1 MSDLSA
7 ACCNPRAGAPR
18 LCLPLVLLA
27 VSHVLPVGGQMKQSG
42 ARAIMGE
49 NFLGVEAV
57 QKHLGARFTEAERER
72 LRDVPYPRE
81 TLQACKSSHLLF
93 PGIAADGESSPLTIR
108 RLREMFPSGGQPC
121 FQSYPKAS
129 EREETY
135 RDQRTPEVRWYLIAR
150 ELREESRSKP
160 YWEQKLL
167 VKENEYRAHA
177 VVYVYMM
184 LLLFQARGER
194 LFEKDVM
201 LTEDVGSDGA
211 PVVAGY
217 FSSEGIYVSDWWLRA
232 NSQFGIAPA
241 LRPDFD

>member
-7 ACCNPRAGAPR
+7 PCCNPRAGATR
-18 LCLPLVLLA
+18 LRITLLFLA
-27 VSHVLPVGGQMKQSG
+27 VSLASPVGGQTNQSR
-42 ARAIMGE
+42 ARAIMGKS
-49 NFLGVEAV
+49 FLGPEEVE
-57 QKHLGARFTEAERER
+57 KHFGVRFTEAERER
-72 LRDVPYPRE
+72 VRDIPYSQATLR
-81 TLQACKSSHLLF
+81 ACKDSHILF
-93 PGIAADGESSPLTIR
+93 LGIERDDRDKTLTIC
-108 RLREMFPSGGQPC
+108 RLREMFPSSGQPC

-129 EREETY
+129 EREEDY
-135 RDQRTPEVRWYLIAR
+135 RDRQTPQLRWYLIAR
-150 ELREESRSKP
+150 DLREESRSKP

-167 VKENEYRAHA
+167 FKENEYRERA

-184 LLLFQARGER
+184 LLMFKARGER

-217 FSSEGIYVSDWWLRA
+217 FSSEGIYVSDWWLRE

-241 LRPDFD
+241 RKPDFP